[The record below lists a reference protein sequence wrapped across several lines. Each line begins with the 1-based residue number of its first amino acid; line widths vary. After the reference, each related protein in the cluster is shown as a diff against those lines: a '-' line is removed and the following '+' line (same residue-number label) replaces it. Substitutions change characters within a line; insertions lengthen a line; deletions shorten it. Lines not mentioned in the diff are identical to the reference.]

1 MAFERPLSATPLT
14 WRVNMKI
21 NVGSADRIIRILAGI
36 ALIAGAATGYIG
48 IWGYLGVVPLLTG
61 TFRFCPAY
69 LPFGISTCSK
79 D

>member
-1 MAFERPLSATPLT
+1 MDFNRNTLLT

-48 IWGYLGVVPLLTG
+48 MWGYLGVVPLLTG

-79 D
+79 N